1 VGVINK
7 DLALAIAKKLK
18 ARVESRSNRPH
29 DIAFVYY
36 EQQLIAMFGI
46 RRGSKKEAGHDH
58 IPRQIHVSPH
68 DARLLGQCPLSQE
81 AYFEKLKERGFI
93 RT

>member
-1 VGVINK
+1 MGVINK
-7 DLALAIAKKLK
+7 DLALSIAKKLK
-18 ARVESRSNRPH
+18 ARVETRSNRPH

-36 EQQLIAMFGI
+36 EQQLIATFGI

-81 AYFEKLKERGFI
+81 AYFEKLKARGFI